1 MKKTIFKIFLI
12 IALLFSFWIISVNA
26 ENIFTGDNKE
36 IKITT
41 WGATR
46 ASDWNNLWGS
56 ANWGSKIHKKNDL
69 FMELK
74 DTKRH
79 FKASENTWEKAIR
92 NMIFNIAKNIKNIFL
107 AITWVYFLI
116 IVLRLLFT
124 ENAEEEFEKFKKWI
138 IWITAWIILMQ
149 VSYSFVDT
157 IFNKEVDAK
166 LAWSLIENIVQPMV
180 KLLETAAS
188 FFFIAIAI
196 FAFFRIISSNW
207 EEEKAKKWKISVA
220 YAIIWFLVIKVSNF
234 LVTWI
239 YSKTLCKHSSEI
251 GTCNAVEIKETAWVM
266 FDVINWT
273 NGFVWIVVVIMII
286 YTWFQIIF
294 SNWEDEKIKKS
305 KKSLLYIVIW
315 IIILTMNYIILTFF
329 LKGDLTTV
337 VT

>member
-1 MKKTIFKIFLI
+1 MKKTIVKIFLT

-41 WGATR
+41 WDATR
-46 ASDWNNLWGS
+46 ASGLKNLWGS
-56 ANWGSKIHKKNDL
+56 AKLGSDKHLEKNPLLKEMKSDKHFSANAKNWERWISDFIL
-69 FMELK
+69 
-74 DTKRH
+74 
-79 FKASENTWEKAIR
+79 
-92 NMIFNIAKNIKNIFL
+92 NIAKAIKNIFL

-138 IWITAWIILMQ
+138 RWITAWIILMQ

-157 IFNKEVDAK
+157 IYNKEVGAK

-196 FAFFRIISSNW
+196 FAFFSIISSNW
-207 EEEKAKKWKISVA
+207 DEEKAKKWKMSVA

-234 LVTWI
+234 LITWV
-239 YSKTLCKHSSEI
+239 YSKTLCENKGI
-251 GTCNAVEIKETAWVM
+251 KGCQAVEIKETAWIM

-305 KKSLLYIVIW
+305 KKSLIYIIIW
-315 IIILTMNYIILTFF
+315 ILILTMNFIILEFF
-329 LKGDLTTV
+329 LKNNVIG
-337 VT
+337 